1 MFEGKQSKKPQTT
14 VVERKIIVFFISQ
27 RNFFSYSLA
36 TNKSLDIKGRVIKS
50 CVGTQRKTI

>member
-14 VVERKIIVFFISQ
+14 VVERKIIGFFISQ

-50 CVGTQRKTI
+50 CVGT